1 MNPQT
6 AKQTD
11 WKLDPVLMMFAALA
25 IAVVMTWLVP
35 SGKFARESNGL
46 VKPGTYST
54 VNKDISRSALLPRV
68 VEGAGLKP
76 ASPAAILTAIPAGMV
91 KAASLIFMITALGGM
106 FGVLRTTG
114 TLEVSIDRLL
124 AFTGGST
131 GLLTTLLMIA
141 ISVGSTFLGLI
152 SEYLLIIPLFL
163 ALSKRLG
170 LQPMFGF
177 AIVTVSAK
185 IGYIASVANPVILM
199 VAQPIAGLPIF
210 SGFVFR
216 LVLWVVFMA
225 VGIFYVMR
233 LAREP
238 AVLVTQPHATPLSG
252 RHTAIIAILGTAVV
266 TLVYCAAER
275 DWRDSEFAA
284 FYLLMALLIAAVG
297 GLAPRRAVHCLV
309 DGMRSMMLAGFLVG
323 MAKGVEVILQNG
335 QILDTIVNQ
344 LATWASHLP
353 RAMIAMAL
361 VFIEMILGLLIPS
374 GSAKAAIS
382 MPILVPVA
390 HVAGI
395 SGQTTVLA
403 YLMGNGL
410 INMFA
415 PTSGML
421 LAYLATADISYGKW
435 LRYSLPLF
443 LILTV
448 LALVAVYVAVAIGY

>member
-1 MNPQT
+1 MNPEIT
-6 AKQTD
+6 KRTD
-11 WKLDPVLMMFAALA
+11 WKLDPVLMMFFALA
-25 IAVVMTWLVP
+25 IAVVMTWVVP
-35 SGKFARESNGL
+35 SGKFSREPSGL
-46 VKPGTYST
+46 VKPGTYAT
-54 VNKDISRSALLPRV
+54 VTKEISPAALLPRAA
-68 VEGAGLKP
+68 EGAKLQP
-76 ASPAAILTAIPAGMV
+76 ASPASIVTAIPAGMV

-106 FGVLRTTG
+106 FGVLRATG
-114 TLEVSIDRLL
+114 TLEIAIDRLL
-124 AFTGGST
+124 VFTGGKT
-131 GLLTTLLMIA
+131 TLLTTVLMIA
-141 ISVGSTFLGLI
+141 ISAGSTFLGLI

-177 AIVTVSAK
+177 ALVTVSAK

-210 SGFVFR
+210 SGFIFR
-216 LVLWVVFMA
+216 LVLWLVFMA

-238 AVLVTQPHATPLSG
+238 AVMMAPIQATSLSG
-252 RHTAIIAILGTAVV
+252 RHTAIIAILGGAVF

-275 DWRDSEFAA
+275 DWRDPEFAA
-284 FYLLMALLIAAVG
+284 FYLFMALLLAAVG
-297 GLAPRRAVHCLV
+297 GLAPRRAVQCLV
-309 DGMRSMMLAGFLVG
+309 EGMRSMVLAGFLVG

-335 QILDTIVNQ
+335 QILDTIVNV
-344 LATWASHLP
+344 LASWAAHLP
-353 RAMIAMAL
+353 RAMIAMSL
-361 VFIEMILGLLIPS
+361 VFIEMFLGLLIPS

-421 LAYLATADISYGKW
+421 LAYLATADIPYGKW

-443 LILTV
+443 LGLTA
-448 LALVAVYVAVAIGY
+448 LALLAVYIAVAIGY

>member
-1 MNPQT
+1 MDPQIT
-6 AKQTD
+6 KRTD

-25 IAVVMTWLVP
+25 IAVGMTWMVP
-35 SGKFARESNGL
+35 SGKFTREPNGL
-46 VKPGTYST
+46 VKPGTYAT
-54 VNKDISRSALLPRV
+54 VDKVISPAALLPRV
-68 VEGAGLKP
+68 AEGSKLQP
-76 ASPAAILTAIPAGMV
+76 ASPAAILTSIPAGMV

-106 FGVLRTTG
+106 FGMLRTTG
-114 TLEVSIDRLL
+114 TLEVAIDRLL
-124 AFTGGST
+124 AFTGGKT
-131 GLLTTLLMIA
+131 AWLTIILMIV

-177 AIVTVSAK
+177 ALVTVSAK

-210 SGFVFR
+210 SGLFFR
-216 LVLWVVFMA
+216 LILWMVFMA

-238 AVLVTQPHATPLSG
+238 AVMVAPAQVQSLAG
-252 RHTAIIAILGTAVV
+252 RHTAIIAILGAAVV

-275 DWRDSEFAA
+275 DWRDPEFAA
-284 FYLLMALLIAAVG
+284 FYLFMALLIAGVA

-335 QILDTIVNQ
+335 QILDTIVSQ
-344 LATWASHLP
+344 LAGWASHLP
-353 RAMIAMAL
+353 RAMIAMSL

-421 LAYLATADISYGKW
+421 LAYLATADIPYGKW

-443 LILTV
+443 LVLTI
-448 LALVAVYVAVAIGY
+448 LALLAVYIAVAVGY

>member
-1 MNPQT
+1 MDAQIT
-6 AKQTD
+6 KSTD

-35 SGKFARESNGL
+35 SGKFTREPSGL
-46 VKPGTYST
+46 VKPGTYVT
-54 VNKDISRSALLPRV
+54 VDKVISPAALLPRAA
-68 VEGAGLKP
+68 EGSKLQP
-76 ASPAAILTAIPAGMV
+76 ASPAAILTSIPAGMV

-114 TLEVSIDRLL
+114 TLEVAIDRLL
-124 AFTGGST
+124 ALTGGKT
-131 GLLTTLLMIA
+131 VLLTTILMIA
-141 ISVGSTFLGLI
+141 ISIGSTFLGLI

-170 LQPMFGF
+170 LPPMFGF
-177 AIVTVSAK
+177 ALVTVSAK

-210 SGFVFR
+210 SGLFFR
-216 LVLWVVFMA
+216 LILWMVFMA

-238 AVLVTQPHATPLSG
+238 AVIVAPAQVQSFAG
-252 RHTAIIAILGTAVV
+252 RHTAIIAILGAAVV

-275 DWRDSEFAA
+275 DWRDPEFAA
-284 FYLLMALLIAAVG
+284 FYLFMALLIAGVA
-297 GLAPRRAVHCLV
+297 GLSPRRAVHCLV

-335 QILDTIVNQ
+335 QILDTIVSQ
-344 LATWASHLP
+344 LAGWASHLP
-353 RAMIAMAL
+353 RAMIAMSL

-421 LAYLATADISYGKW
+421 LAYLATADIPYGKW

-443 LILTV
+443 LVLTI
-448 LALVAVYVAVAIGY
+448 LALLAVYIAVAVGY